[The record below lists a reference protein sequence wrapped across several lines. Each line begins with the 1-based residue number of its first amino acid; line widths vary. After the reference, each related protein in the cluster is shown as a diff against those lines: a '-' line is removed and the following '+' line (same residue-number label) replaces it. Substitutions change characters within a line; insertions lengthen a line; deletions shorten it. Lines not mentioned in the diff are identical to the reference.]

1 MSGAAATARPG
12 LTGSGLVN
20 AGGPEPGE
28 SPLPIQIS
36 AMASRSV
43 KRLVRQPALVIP
55 SVIFPLFLLAVNA
68 GGLNAA
74 THIPGFP
81 TDSYLTF
88 AIGFTFIQAAIF
100 STMGAGQS
108 LAQDI
113 ENGFFSRLVLT
124 PMRPT
129 ALMAGQLAGL
139 VLLGQFQAL
148 LYLSVGLAAGADF
161 AAGVAGY
168 FVLAVLV
175 SIISIGFGGIGL
187 IMAIRTG
194 SGEAV
199 QGMFP
204 LMFVLLFFSSMT
216 LPRNLIE
223 QDWYRFLATINPV
236 SYLIEAIRSLFITGW
251 DIEALSLGFGVA
263 IVVAILSITFAARSL
278 QGRMLK

>member
-1 MSGAAATARPG
+1 MSGAVISAGPG
-12 LTGSGLVN
+12 TVAPQ
-20 AGGPEPGE
+20 AGGTGK
-28 SPLPIQIS
+28 SPLAIQVW

-43 KRLVRQPALVIP
+43 IRLIRQPALVIP
-55 SVIFPLFLLAVNA
+55 SVIFPLFLLGVNA

-74 THIPGFP
+74 TNIPGFP

-124 PMRPT
+124 PMRPS

-139 VLLGQFQAL
+139 ILMGQFQAL
-148 LYLSVGLAAGADF
+148 LYLAVGLVAGADF
-161 AAGVAGY
+161 AAGVGGY
-168 FVLAVLV
+168 FVLAALV
-175 SIISIGFGGIGL
+175 SVISIGFGGIGL

-251 DIEALSLGFGVA
+251 DGEALALGFGIA
-263 IVVAILSITFAARSL
+263 GVVAVFSIVFAARSL
-278 QGRMLK
+278 KGRMLK